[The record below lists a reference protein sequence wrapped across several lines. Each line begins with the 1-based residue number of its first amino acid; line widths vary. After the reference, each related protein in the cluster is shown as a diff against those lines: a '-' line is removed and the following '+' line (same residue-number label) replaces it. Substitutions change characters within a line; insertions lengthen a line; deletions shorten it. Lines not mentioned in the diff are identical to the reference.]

1 MLVTGLTSVAI
12 FSSLSA
18 GYLIFKNLLTNE
30 EEINEEIEE
39 REGTKDLYTVKALL
53 VQEYNFEELVFMGG
67 YEVTKRK
74 GAL

>member
-1 MLVTGLTSVAI
+1 MSYMDFLKTC
-12 FSSLSA
+12 
-18 GYLIFKNLLTNE
+18 K
-30 EEINEEIEE
+30 EIEE

>member
-1 MLVTGLTSVAI
+1 MNKIYSLETKGEIVA
-12 FSSLSA
+12 
-18 GYLIFKNLLTNE
+18 LLKSDLNYMDFMKVCKEAE
-30 EEINEEIEE
+30 EV
-39 REGTKDLYTVKALL
+39 GGSKDLYTVKALL